1 MNKYCSARRMRAHY
15 GTDKVRYAG
24 AEKGQKATNAIQSFG
39 KKLKKAALAAAL
51 FALAAMAA
59 AIIARPEKYIAK
71 CAEGIALWAQCVL
84 PALLPFM
91 VICAL
96 VLNSGAAD
104 KVSRPL
110 HGACSALKLPGCAAA
125 CLVMGAASGYPAGSR
140 MVYRFYAAGLTDGYG
155 AKKLAYMCSLCGPLF
170 TIGTVGGMFGY
181 GGHGAKLY
189 AAHIVAVLVPAIIFS
204 LAGKKCNAPAPDL
217 KRSGNLLEESF
228 YGAVQSALT
237 AGAFIVFF
245 YTAAAIAQDFY
256 ILYPFERLFNLFMDE
271 GAAQAAAYG
280 LIEMTG
286 GCAALVKSGSA
297 LALPLCGFTITFGGA
312 SVLLQQLTYL
322 TKAGVRPLKFIGM
335 KLLQAVLC
343 LFILLAIG

>member
-1 MNKYCSARRMRAHY
+1 MNKSYSARCVRAHSHKRQY
-15 GTDKVRYAG
+15 AHADEEKVKLNKISG
-24 AEKGQKATNAIQSFG
+24 G
-39 KKLKKAALAAAL
+39 KLKKAAFAAAIA
-51 FALAAMAA
+51 ALAAMAA
-59 AIIARPEKYIAK
+59 AIIARPERYVAK

-96 VLNSGAAD
+96 MLNSGAAD
-104 KVSRPL
+104 KISRPL
-110 HGACSALKLPGCAAA
+110 HGVCSALRLPGCAAA

-140 MVYRFYAAGLTDGYG
+140 MMYGFYSAGLTDGYG

-170 TIGTVGGMFGY
+170 TIGTVGGMLGY
-181 GGHGAKLY
+181 GGQGAKLY
-189 AAHIVAVLVPAIIFS
+189 AAHMIAVLVPAIIFS
-204 LAGKKCNAPAPDL
+204 LAGKKCNTPAPDL
-217 KRSGNLLEESF
+217 KPRGNLLEDSF
-228 YGAVQSALT
+228 YDAVQSALT

-256 ILYPFERLFNLFMDE
+256 ILYPFERFFSMFMDE
-271 GAAQAAAYG
+271 SAARAAAYG

-286 GCAALVKSGSA
+286 GCAALAKSGSA

-312 SVLLQQLTYL
+312 CVLLQQLTYL

-335 KLLQAVLC
+335 KFVQAMLC
-343 LFILLAIG
+343 FFILLAIG